1 MPGRLAATGCPPHRG
16 GNPNRAGKSAP
27 KGLKYMQFTRLKLLG
42 FKSFVE
48 PSEFVIENGLTGI
61 VGPNGCGKSNIVEA
75 LRWAMGESSTKA
87 MRAQDM
93 DQVIFAGSAHRP
105 PRNTAEVVIVVDNSE
120 RKAPAQFN
128 DSDILEVSRR
138 IEREA
143 GSAYRINGRD
153 VRARDVQLLF
163 ADASSGAR
171 SPALVRQGQIGEI
184 INAKPEARRRILEEA
199 AGISGLHARKHEAE
213 TRLRAAETNLQRLE
227 DVIGQIATQMDSLK
241 RQARQTVR
249 YKNISADIRRRQA
262 LLMALRW
269 REAEAQIA
277 EAERTRDLAVRAVA
291 DQTRLH
297 LEASRKQS
305 EAGEQLNPAREQ
317 AAITGAALHRLNLA
331 SAELDKEEARAK
343 QRAEELD
350 RRLAQLVADTERE
363 RALANDA
370 VEVLARLVREE
381 EALAAEENAVAGGEA
396 AARDRLLAAEQQ
408 LTATEKAFDEATAQL
423 ASLIAKRGSL
433 EGSLGGYRDRLTRI
447 AAEVLQIEQE
457 AGQGLAADGGEL
469 AKLRE
474 AATAA
479 QEHLAKT
486 DGETLRAEAARSAAV
501 QALDLARKPLQA
513 AEQNLHRLETEAR
526 TLAKMLGEQSKSL
539 FPPAVDQVQVASGYE
554 AALAAA
560 LGDELDAPFD
570 AASPMHWAGAD
581 AGASDPTLP
590 AGAEPLTQ
598 HVKAPEALTRALK
611 QIGVVSRAEGNELRK
626 ALQVGQ
632 RLVSK
637 EGDLWRWDGYTVTA
651 DAPTAAARRLA
662 ARNRL
667 AEIDQETAVARDA
680 VAKAKAENDNAAT
693 ELSNAEAAEMNAR
706 GLWRNAQST
715 YDNAL
720 QALADA
726 ERAAGEQQSR
736 LSALSEARARLL
748 ANQNEIEASSTD
760 ASNLLASLPAV
771 AVMEATLNAARTRL
785 TNDRAAYTGAKADID
800 GIERERAAR
809 AYRLSSIGAERASW
823 REREERAG
831 LQIASIELR
840 TSETKAER
848 ATLDEAPAK
857 FAEQRNALLTEINAA
872 EAKKREADD
881 KLVAAEQVLA
891 DADKAEREL
900 RDALSSAREV
910 SARDEA
916 RLEAARTRK
925 HDLVREVTEVL
936 GGEPT
941 EERIAEALDT
951 KGAEAEPAEVA
962 AKLESLER
970 ERERLGAV
978 NLRADEELTEV
989 EKQHVGLTTERDDL
1003 VEAIKR
1009 LRQGIQSLDKEA
1021 RERLTTSFQ
1030 TVNEHFKK
1038 LFTGLFSGGTAEL
1051 VLTGSEDP
1059 LEAGLDII
1067 AKPPG
1072 KKAQSLSLLSGG
1084 EQALTAMSL
1093 IFAVFLTNPSPIC
1106 VLDEVD
1112 APLDDS
1118 NVERFCNLLEEM
1130 TRQTDTRFITVTHN
1144 PITMARMDR
1153 LFGVTM
1159 AERGVSQL
1167 VSVDLQT
1174 AQSYREAG

>member
-1 MPGRLAATGCPPHRG
+1 
-16 GNPNRAGKSAP
+16 
-27 KGLKYMQFTRLKLLG
+27 MQFTRLKLLG

-48 PSEFVIENGLTGI
+48 PSEFVIQPGLTGI

-93 DQVIFAGSAHRP
+93 DQVIFAGSTHRP
-105 PRNTAEVVIVVDNSE
+105 ARNTAEVVIVVDNAE

-128 DSDILEVSRR
+128 DADILEVSRR

-143 GSAYRINGRD
+143 GSAYRINGRE

-184 INAKPEARRRILEEA
+184 INAKPENRRRILEEA

-213 TRLRAAETNLQRLE
+213 TRLKAAETNLQRLE

-249 YKNISADIRRRQA
+249 YKNISGEIRRRQA

-269 REAEAQIA
+269 REAEAAIA

-291 DQTRLH
+291 DQTKLH

-305 EAGEQLNPAREQ
+305 EIGEQLNPAREQ
-317 AAITGAALHRLNLA
+317 AAITGAALQRLNLA
-331 SAELDKEEARAK
+331 NAELDKEEARAK
-343 QRAEELD
+343 SRADELD
-350 RRLAQLVADTERE
+350 RRLQQLAADIDRE

-381 EALAAEENAVAGGEA
+381 EALAAEENSVSGGEA
-396 AARDRLLAAEQQ
+396 AARERMHAAEQQ
-408 LTATEKAFDEATAQL
+408 LAATEKAFDEATAQL
-423 ASLIAKRGSL
+423 ASLIAKRGTL
-433 EGSLGGYRDRLTRI
+433 EGSMNGYRERLAKI
-447 AAEVLQIEQE
+447 AAEITQIEQE
-457 AGQGLAADGGEL
+457 AGQGLSENGGEL

-479 QEHLAKT
+479 QESVGRT
-486 DGETLRAEAARSAAV
+486 DAAAIKAEAARSAAI
-501 QALDLARKPLQA
+501 QALDVARQPLQQ

-539 FPPAVDQVQVASGYE
+539 FPPAVDQVKVASGYE

-560 LGDELDAPFD
+560 LGDELDAPLD

-581 AGASDPTLP
+581 AGAADPALP
-590 AGAEPLTQ
+590 SGVESLTA
-598 HVKAPEALTRALK
+598 HVNAPEALARRLK
-611 QIGVVSRAEGNELRK
+611 QIGVVARGQGAVLRK
-626 ALQVGQ
+626 QLQVGQ

-667 AEIDQETAVARDA
+667 AEIDREIAAARDTA
-680 VAKAKAENDNAAT
+680 AKAKAANDNAQAELGKAET
-693 ELSNAEAAEMNAR
+693 EEQSAR
-706 GLWRNAQST
+706 GLWRNAQSA
-715 YDNAL
+715 YDTAL

-726 ERAAGEQQSR
+726 ERGAGEHQSR

-748 ANQNEIEASSTD
+748 ANKTELETAMAD
-760 ASNLLASLPAV
+760 AANIVASLPVLAES
-771 AVMEATLNAARTRL
+771 EAALNAVRTRV
-785 TNDRAAYTGAKADID
+785 TNDRAAYTNAKADID

-809 AYRLSSIGAERASW
+809 AQRLSTIGAERASW

-831 LQIASIELR
+831 LQISSIEQR
-840 TSETKAER
+840 VTETKAER
-848 ATLDEAPAK
+848 TSLDDAPAK
-857 FAEQRNALLTEINAA
+857 FAEQRNNLLTEINSA

-891 DADKAEREL
+891 EADKAEREL
-900 RDALSSAREV
+900 RDALSAAREV
-910 SARDEA
+910 LARDEA
-916 RLEAARTRK
+916 RLEGARQRK
-925 HDLVREVTEVL
+925 NDLVREVTEVL
-936 GGEPT
+936 GGDPT
-941 EERIAEALDT
+941 EERINEALDT
-951 KGAEAEPAEVA
+951 KGAESDPAEVA

-989 EKQHVGLTTERDDL
+989 EKQHLGLTSERDDL

-1021 RERLTTSFQ
+1021 RERLTASFQ

>member
-1 MPGRLAATGCPPHRG
+1 
-16 GNPNRAGKSAP
+16 
-27 KGLKYMQFTRLKLLG
+27 MQFTRLKLLG

-48 PSEFVIENGLTGI
+48 ASEFIIEPGMTGI

-93 DQVIFAGSAHRP
+93 DQVIFAGSTHRP
-105 PRNTAEVVIVVDNSE
+105 ARNTAEVVIVVDNAE

-128 DSDILEVSRR
+128 DADILEVSRR

-143 GSAYRINGRD
+143 GSAYRINGRE

-249 YKNISADIRRRQA
+249 YKNVSAEIRRRQA

-291 DQTRLH
+291 DQTKLH

-317 AAITGAALHRLNLA
+317 AAIAGAALQRLNLA
-331 SAELDKEEARAK
+331 SADLDKEEARAK
-343 QRAEELD
+343 SRAEELD
-350 RRLAQLVADTERE
+350 RRLAQLAADIERE
-363 RALANDA
+363 RALASDA
-370 VEVLARLVREE
+370 IEVLARLVREE
-381 EALAAEENAVAGGEA
+381 EALAAEEKSVSGGEA
-396 AARDRLLAAEQQ
+396 AARERMAAAEHQ
-408 LTATEKAFDEATAQL
+408 LAATEKEFDAATAKL
-423 ASLIAKRGSL
+423 ASLVAQRGSL
-433 EGSLGGYRDRLTRI
+433 EASRNSHRDRLAKI
-447 AAEVLQIEQE
+447 AAEIVQIEQE
-457 AGQGLAADGGEL
+457 AGQGLAENGGEL

-479 QEHLAKT
+479 QEHVGKT
-486 DGETLRAEAARSAAV
+486 DAAAIKAEAARSAAI
-501 QALDLARKPLQA
+501 QALDVARQPLAQ
-513 AEQNLHRLETEAR
+513 AEQHLHRLETEAR

-539 FPPAVDQVQVASGYE
+539 FPPAVDQVKVDSGYE

-560 LGDELDAPFD
+560 LGDELDAPLD

-581 AGASDPTLP
+581 AGSADPVLP
-590 AGAEPLTQ
+590 GGVEPLTA
-598 HVKAPEALTRALK
+598 HVKAPEALARRLK
-611 QIGVVSRAEGNELRK
+611 QIGVVARGQGAILRK
-626 ALQVGQ
+626 QLSVGQ
-632 RLVSK
+632 RLVSM

-667 AEIDQETAVARDA
+667 AEIDREVAAARDTA
-680 VAKAKAENDNAAT
+680 AKTKAENDKAQAGLVTAET
-693 ELSNAEAAEMNAR
+693 EELNAR
-706 GLWRNAQST
+706 GLWRNAQSA
-715 YDNAL
+715 YDAAL
-720 QALADA
+720 QALAEA
-726 ERAAGEQQSR
+726 ERGAGEQQSR

-748 ANQNEIEASSTD
+748 ANKTEIEGAS
-760 ASNLLASLPAV
+760 AEAANLLSSLPVIAST
-771 AVMEATLNAARTRL
+771 EAALNAVRIRI
-785 TNDRAAYTGAKADID
+785 TNDRAAYTNAKADID
-800 GIERERAAR
+800 GIERERTSR
-809 AYRLSSIGAERASW
+809 AHRLSTIGAERASW

-831 LQIASIELR
+831 VQIGAIEQR
-840 TSETKAER
+840 VTETKNER
-848 ATLDEAPAK
+848 SSLDDAPAK
-857 FAEQRNALLTEINAA
+857 FAEQRNKLLTEINSA
-872 EAKKREADD
+872 EARKREIDD
-881 KLVAAEQVLA
+881 KLVAAEQIVA
-891 DADKAEREL
+891 EADKAEREL
-900 RDALSSAREV
+900 RDALSAAREV

-916 RLEAARTRK
+916 RLEAARQRK
-925 HDLVREVTEVL
+925 NDLVREVTEVL

-941 EERIAEALDT
+941 DERIAEALDT
-951 KGAEAEPAEVA
+951 KGAESDPVAVAE
-962 AKLESLER
+962 KLESLER

-978 NLRADEELTEV
+978 NLRADEELTEI
-989 EKQHVGLTTERDDL
+989 EKQHLGLTSERDDL

-1021 RERLTTSFQ
+1021 RERLTASFQ

-1174 AQSYREAG
+1174 AQSFREAG

>member
-1 MPGRLAATGCPPHRG
+1 
-16 GNPNRAGKSAP
+16 
-27 KGLKYMQFTRLKLLG
+27 MQFTRLKLLG

-48 PSEFVIENGLTGI
+48 ASEFVIEPGLTGV

-105 PRNTAEVVIVVDNSE
+105 PRNTAEVVIVVDNAD
-120 RKAPAQFN
+120 RTAPAQFN
-128 DSDILEVSRR
+128 DNDILEVSRR

-143 GSAYRINGRD
+143 GSAYRINGRE

-163 ADASSGAR
+163 ADASSGSR

-184 INAKPEARRRILEEA
+184 INAKPESRRRILEEA

-213 TRLRAAETNLQRLE
+213 TRLKAAETNLQRLE

-249 YKNISADIRRRQA
+249 YKNISGEIRRRQA

-277 EAERTRDLAVRAVA
+277 EAEHTRDLAVRAVA
-291 DQTRLH
+291 DQTKLH
-297 LEASRKQS
+297 LEASRKQT

-317 AAITGAALHRLNLA
+317 AAIAGAGLQRLNLA

-343 QRAEELD
+343 HRAEELD
-350 RRLAQLVADTERE
+350 RRLTQLSADIERE

-381 EALAAEENAVAGGEA
+381 EALTAEENSVSGGEA
-396 AARDRLLAAEQQ
+396 AARERMTAAEQQ
-408 LTATEKAFDEATAQL
+408 LIATEKAFDEATAEL
-423 ASLIAKRGSL
+423 ASLVAKRGSL
-433 EGSLGGYRDRLTRI
+433 EASMENHRARLAKI
-447 AAEVLQIEQE
+447 SAEIEQIEQE
-457 AGQGLAADGGEL
+457 AGQGLAENGGEL
-469 AKLRE
+469 ARLRE
-474 AATAA
+474 AAAA
-479 QEHLAKT
+479 AHENVSRT
-486 DGETLRAEAARSAAV
+486 DAAVLKAEAARSAAA
-501 QALDLARKPLQA
+501 QALSVARAPWQT

-570 AASPMHWAGAD
+570 ASSPMHWAGAD
-581 AGASDPTLP
+581 ANASDPLLP
-590 AGAEPLTQ
+590 AGVEPLTAQ
-598 HVKAPEALTRALK
+598 VNAPEALVRSLR
-611 QIGVVSRAEGNELRK
+611 QIGVVDRAQGPELRK
-626 ALQVGQ
+626 QLSVGQ

-667 AEIDQETAVARDA
+667 AEIDQEVASAREAVAR
-680 VAKAKAENDNAAT
+680 AKAENDKAQA
-693 ELSNAEAAEMNAR
+693 ELTAAETEELNAR

-715 YDNAL
+715 SDAAL

-726 ERAAGEQQSR
+726 ERGAGEHQSR

-748 ANQNEIEASSTD
+748 ANKTETEGLSAEA
-760 ASNLLASLPAV
+760 ASLLASLPVV
-771 AVMEATLNAARTRL
+771 AAAEAALSALRIRV
-785 TNDRAAYTGAKADID
+785 TNDRAAYASAKADID

-809 AYRLSSIGAERASW
+809 AHRLSTIGAERASW

-831 LQIASIELR
+831 LQITSIEQR
-840 TSETKAER
+840 VAETKNER
-848 ATLDEAPAK
+848 SSLDDAPAK

-900 RDALSSAREV
+900 RDALSAAREV

-916 RLEAARTRK
+916 RLEAARQRK
-925 HDLVREVTEVL
+925 NDLAREVTEVL

-941 EERIAEALDT
+941 DERIAEALDT
-951 KGAEAEPAEVA
+951 KGAESDPAEVA

-989 EKQHVGLTTERDDL
+989 EKQHIGLTTERDDL

-1009 LRQGIQSLDKEA
+1009 LRTGIQSLDKEA
-1021 RERLTTSFQ
+1021 RERLTASFQ

-1051 VLTGSEDP
+1051 VLTGSDDP

-1118 NVERFCNLLEEM
+1118 NVERFCGLLERMRDE
-1130 TRQTDTRFITVTHN
+1130 TDTRFITVTHN

>member
-1 MPGRLAATGCPPHRG
+1 
-16 GNPNRAGKSAP
+16 
-27 KGLKYMQFTRLKLLG
+27 MQFTRLKLLG

-48 PSEFVIENGLTGI
+48 PSEFVIEPGLTGI

-93 DQVIFAGSAHRP
+93 DQVIFAGSTHRP
-105 PRNTAEVVIVVDNSE
+105 ARNTAEVVIVVDNSE

-143 GSAYRINGRD
+143 GSAYRINGRE

-171 SPALVRQGQIGEI
+171 SPALVKQGQIGEL
-184 INAKPEARRRILEEA
+184 INAKPESRRRILEEA

-213 TRLRAAETNLQRLE
+213 TRLKAAENNLQRLE

-249 YKNISADIRRRQA
+249 YKNVSAEIRRRQA
-262 LLMALRW
+262 MLMALRW
-269 REAEAQIA
+269 KEAEAQVL

-291 DQTRLH
+291 EQTRLH
-297 LEASRKQS
+297 SEASRKQA
-305 EAGEQLNPAREQ
+305 EANETLNPAREA
-317 AAITGAALHRLNLA
+317 AAIAGAALQRLNLA
-331 SAELDKEEARAK
+331 SGELDKEEARAK
-343 QRAEELD
+343 ARVEELD
-350 RRLAQLVADTERE
+350 RRLSQLEADIERE
-363 RALANDA
+363 RSLAKDA

-381 EALAAEENAVAGGEA
+381 EALAAEENSVSGGEA
-396 AARDRLLAAEQQ
+396 AARERMAAAEQQ
-408 LTATEKAFDEATAQL
+408 LATTEKAFDETTARL
-423 ASLIAKRGSL
+423 ASLVAKRGTL
-433 EGSLGGYRDRLTRI
+433 EGSINEHRER
-447 AAEVLQIEQE
+447 AARVGAEIEKIEHE
-457 AGQGLAADGGEL
+457 AGAALPENGGAL

-474 AATAA
+474 AASAA
-479 QEHLAKT
+479 QDKLAKADT
-486 DGETLRAEAARSAAV
+486 EALRAEAARSAAI
-501 QALDLARKPLQA
+501 QALDVARKPLAQ

-539 FPPAVDQVQVASGYE
+539 FPPAVDQVKVAQGYE

-560 LGDELDAPFD
+560 LGDELDAPLD
-570 AASPMHWAGAD
+570 SASPMHWAGANV
-581 AGASDPTLP
+581 GTGDPALP
-590 AGAEPLTQ
+590 AGAEPLTN
-598 HVKAPEALTRALK
+598 HVNAPEALSRRLR
-611 QIGVVSRAEGNELRK
+611 QIGVVSRSEGAKLRSS
-626 ALQVGQ
+626 LSVGQ

-651 DAPTAAARRLA
+651 DAPTPAARRLA

-667 AEIDQETAVARDA
+667 AEIDRETATARDA
-680 VAKAKAENDNAAT
+680 VAKAKSENDKAQYELQKSET
-693 ELSNAEAAEMNAR
+693 EEQNAR
-706 GLWRNAQST
+706 GLWRTAQSA
-715 YDNAL
+715 YDAAL

-726 ERAAGEQQSR
+726 ERGAGEHQSR

-748 ANQNEIEASSTD
+748 ASKSESETAMAEA
-760 ASNLLASLPAV
+760 ANVIAALPAI
-771 AVMEATLNAARTRL
+771 AAGEAELNAIRTRL
-785 TNDRAAYTGAKADID
+785 ANDRSAHASAKADVD

-809 AYRLSSIGAERASW
+809 AHRLSTIGAERASW

-831 LQIASIELR
+831 LQITAF
-840 TSETKAER
+840 ETRITETQNERKALE
-848 ATLDEAPAK
+848 TAPAQ
-857 FAEQRNALLTEINAA
+857 FAEQRQKLLTEIAAA
-872 EAKKREADD
+872 EEKQHAAND
-881 KLVAAEQVLA
+881 KLVAAEQVLG

-900 RDALSSAREV
+900 RDALSAAREV

-916 RLEAARTRK
+916 RLEGARTRK
-925 HDLVREVTEVL
+925 QDLVREVSEVL

-941 EERIAEALDT
+941 DERIAAALDT
-951 KGAEAEPAEVA
+951 KGEESDPAVVAEQIE
-962 AKLESLER
+962 KLER

-989 EKQHVGLTTERDDL
+989 EKQHQGLTSERDDL
-1003 VEAIKR
+1003 IEAIKR

-1021 RERLTTSFQ
+1021 RERLVASFS
-1030 TVNEHFKK
+1030 TVNEHFKR
-1038 LFTGLFSGGTAEL
+1038 LFTTLFSGGTAEL
-1051 VLTGSEDP
+1051 VMTGSDDP

-1093 IFAVFLTNPSPIC
+1093 IFAVFLTNPAPIC

-1118 NVERFCNLLEEM
+1118 NVERFCNLLDEM
-1130 TRQTDTRFITVTHN
+1130 IRQTETRFVTVTHN
-1144 PITMARMDR
+1144 PITMSRMNR

-1174 AQSYREAG
+1174 AQSFREAG

>member
-1 MPGRLAATGCPPHRG
+1 
-16 GNPNRAGKSAP
+16 
-27 KGLKYMQFTRLKLLG
+27 MQFTRIKLLG

-48 PSEFVIENGLTGI
+48 PSEFVIEPGLTGV

-105 PRNTAEVVIVVDNSE
+105 ARNTAEVTIVVDNSE
-120 RKAPAQFN
+120 HKAPAQFN
-128 DSDILEVSRR
+128 EHDVIEVSRR

-143 GSAYRINGRD
+143 GSAYRINGRE

-163 ADASSGAR
+163 ADASTGAR
-171 SPALVRQGQIGEI
+171 SPALVKQGQIGEI
-184 INAKPEARRRILEEA
+184 INAKPESRRRILEEA

-213 TRLRAAETNLQRLE
+213 TRLKAAETNLQRLE

-249 YKNISADIRRRQA
+249 YKNVSAEIRRRQA

-277 EAERTRDLAVRAVA
+277 EAERTRDLAVRDVA
-291 DQTRLH
+291 DKTQAH
-297 LEASRKQS
+297 AEASRKQA
-305 EAGEQLNPAREQ
+305 EAAETLNPAREQ
-317 AAITGAALHRLNLA
+317 AAITGAALHRLQLA
-331 SAELDKEEARAK
+331 SADLDKEEARAK
-343 QRAEELD
+343 SRAEELD
-350 RRLAQLVADTERE
+350 RRLAQLAADIERE

-370 VEVLARLVREE
+370 AEVLARLAREE
-381 EALAAEENAVAGGEA
+381 EALAAEENSVAGGEA
-396 AARDRLLAAEQQ
+396 AARERLVTAEALVAQ
-408 LTATEKAFDEATAQL
+408 TERAFDESTATL
-423 ASLIAKRGSL
+423 AALVAKRGAL
-433 EGSLGGYRDRLTRI
+433 ESAASTHRDRLARLD
-447 AAEVLQIEQE
+447 AEITKIETE
-457 AGQGLAADGGEL
+457 AGAVLPENGGEL
-469 AKLRE
+469 AKLRD
-474 AATAA
+474 ASTAA

-486 DGETLRAEAARSAAV
+486 DADALRAEAARSAAL
-501 QALDLARKPLQA
+501 QALDVARKPLA
-513 AEQNLHRLETEAR
+513 LAEQNLHRLETEAR

-539 FPPAVDQVQVASGYE
+539 FPPAVDQVTVAAGYE

-560 LGDELDAPFD
+560 LGDELDAPLD

-581 AGASDPTLP
+581 ASESDPALP
-590 AGAEPLTQ
+590 EGAEPLTV
-598 HVKAPEALTRALK
+598 HVNAPEALARRLK
-611 QIGVVSRAEGNELRK
+611 QIGVVARGQGAVLRK
-626 ALQVGQ
+626 QLSVGQ
-632 RLVSK
+632 RLVSQ

-667 AEIDQETAVARDA
+667 SEIDQETASAREA
-680 VAKAKAENDNAAT
+680 LAKAKAENDRALAEQQAAESA
-693 ELSNAEAAEMNAR
+693 ELSAR
-706 GLWRNAQST
+706 GLWRNAQSA
-715 YDNAL
+715 YDAAL

-726 ERAAGEQQSR
+726 ERGAGEQQSR

-748 ANQNEIEASSTD
+748 ASKEETATAVTDTANALAALGDMAAAEA
-760 ASNLLASLPAV
+760 ALAAI
-771 AVMEATLNAARTRL
+771 RTRL
-785 TNDRAAYTGAKADID
+785 SGERHTLASARADVD

-809 AYRLSSIGAERASW
+809 AQRLSTIGAERASW
-823 REREERAG
+823 REREERAVT
-831 LQIASIELR
+831 QVAAIETRVTETREER
-840 TSETKAER
+840 TS
-848 ATLDEAPAK
+848 LDSAPAQ
-857 FAEQRNALLTEINAA
+857 FAETRSKLLTEINAA

-881 KLVAAEQVLA
+881 KLVAAEQVVTEIG
-891 DADKAEREL
+891 KQEREA
-900 RDALSSAREV
+900 REALSAAREV

-916 RLEAARTRK
+916 RLDAARTRK
-925 HDLVREVTEVL
+925 EDLTREVSEVL

-951 KGAEAEPAEVA
+951 KGEESDPALVAERIE
-962 AKLESLER
+962 KLER

-989 EKQHVGLTTERDDL
+989 EKQHFGLTSERDDL

-1009 LRQGIQSLDKEA
+1009 LRQASQSLDKEA
-1021 RERLTTSFQ
+1021 RGRLRASFA
-1030 TVNEHFKK
+1030 TVNEHFQK

-1051 VLTGSEDP
+1051 VLTGSDDP

-1072 KKAQSLSLLSGG
+1072 KKAQSRSLLSGG
-1084 EQALTAMSL
+1084 DQALTAMSL
-1093 IFAVFLTNPSPIC
+1093 IFAVFLTNPAPIC

-1118 NVERFCNLLEEM
+1118 NVERFCGLLERMSQE
-1130 TRQTDTRFITVTHN
+1130 TDTRFIVVTHN
-1144 PITMARMDR
+1144 PITMARMNR

>member
-1 MPGRLAATGCPPHRG
+1 
-16 GNPNRAGKSAP
+16 
-27 KGLKYMQFTRLKLLG
+27 MQFTRLKLLG

-48 PSEFVIENGLTGI
+48 SSEFVIEPGLTGV

-105 PRNTAEVVIVVDNSE
+105 ARNTAEVVIVVDNTD
-120 RKAPAQFN
+120 RTAPAQFN
-128 DSDILEVSRR
+128 DNDILEVSRR

-143 GSAYRINGRD
+143 GSAYRINGRE

-163 ADASSGAR
+163 ADASSGSR
-171 SPALVRQGQIGEI
+171 SPALVKQGQIGEI
-184 INAKPEARRRILEEA
+184 INAKPESRRRILEEA

-213 TRLRAAETNLQRLE
+213 TRLKAAETNLQRLE

-249 YKNISADIRRRQA
+249 YKNISGEIRRRQA

-277 EAERTRDLAVRAVA
+277 EAERTRDLAIRAVA
-291 DQTRLH
+291 DQTKLH

-305 EAGEQLNPAREQ
+305 EAGEQLNPMREQ
-317 AAITGAALHRLNLA
+317 AAIAGAGLQRLNLA
-331 SAELDKEEARAK
+331 SAELDREEARAK
-343 QRAEELD
+343 SRAEELD
-350 RRLAQLVADTERE
+350 RRLTQLSADIERE

-381 EALAAEENAVAGGEA
+381 EALTAEENSVSGGEA
-396 AARDRLLAAEQQ
+396 AARERMTAAERQ
-408 LTATEKAFDEATAQL
+408 LIATEKSFDEATAEL
-423 ASLIAKRGSL
+423 AALVAKRGSL
-433 EGSLGGYRDRLTRI
+433 EASMENHRARLSKI
-447 AAEVLQIEQE
+447 AAEIVQIEQE
-457 AGQGLAADGGEL
+457 AGQGLAENGGEL
-469 AKLRE
+469 ARLRE

-479 QEHLAKT
+479 QEDVSRT
-486 DGETLRAEAARSAAV
+486 DAAALKAEAARSAAA
-501 QALDLARKPLQA
+501 QALVVTRAPLHT

-539 FPPAVDQVQVASGYE
+539 FPPAVDQVRVASGYE

-560 LGDELDAPFD
+560 LGDELDAPLD
-570 AASPMHWAGAD
+570 ASSPMHWAGAN
-581 AGASDPTLP
+581 ANASDPALP
-590 AGAEPLTQ
+590 AGVEPLTAQ
-598 HVKAPEALTRALK
+598 VNAPEALIRSLK
-611 QIGVVSRAEGNELRK
+611 QIGVVDRAQGAVLRK
-626 ALQVGQ
+626 QLAVGQ

-667 AEIDQETAVARDA
+667 AEIDQEVANAREA
-680 VAKAKAENDNAAT
+680 VAKAKAENDKAQA
-693 ELSNAEAAEMNAR
+693 ELTAAETEELNAR
-706 GLWRNAQST
+706 GLWRNAQAT
-715 YDNAL
+715 YDTAL

-726 ERAAGEQQSR
+726 ERGAGEHQSR

-748 ANQNEIEASSTD
+748 ANKTETESLVAEA
-760 ASNLLASLPAV
+760 ANLLASLPVIA
-771 AVMEATLNAARTRL
+771 AAEAALGALRTRV
-785 TNDRAAYTGAKADID
+785 TNDRAAYASAKADID
-800 GIERERAAR
+800 GIERERTAR
-809 AYRLSSIGAERASW
+809 AHRLSTIGAERASW

-831 LQIASIELR
+831 LQIAAIEQR
-840 TSETKAER
+840 IAETKNER
-848 ATLDEAPAK
+848 AALDDAPAK

-872 EAKKREADD
+872 ETKKREADD

-891 DADKAEREL
+891 EADKAEREL
-900 RDALSSAREV
+900 RDALSAAREV

-916 RLEAARTRK
+916 RLEAARQRK
-925 HDLVREVTEVL
+925 NDLAREVTEVL

-941 EERIAEALDT
+941 DERIAEALDT
-951 KGAEAEPAEVA
+951 KGAESEPAEVA

-989 EKQHVGLTTERDDL
+989 EKQHLGLTSERDDL

-1009 LRQGIQSLDKEA
+1009 LRTGIQSLDREA
-1021 RERLTTSFQ
+1021 RERLTASFQ

-1051 VLTGSEDP
+1051 VLTGSDDP

-1118 NVERFCNLLEEM
+1118 NVERFCGLLERMRDE
-1130 TRQTDTRFITVTHN
+1130 TDTRFITVTHN

>member
-1 MPGRLAATGCPPHRG
+1 
-16 GNPNRAGKSAP
+16 
-27 KGLKYMQFTRLKLLG
+27 MQFTRLKLLG

-48 PSEFVIENGLTGI
+48 PSEFVIEPGLTGV
-61 VGPNGCGKSNIVEA
+61 VGPNGCGKSNVVEA

-105 PRNTAEVVIVVDNSE
+105 ARNTAEVVIVVDNSE

-128 DSDILEVSRR
+128 DMDILEVSRR

-143 GSAYRINGRD
+143 GSAYRINGRE

-171 SPALVRQGQIGEI
+171 SPALVKQGQIGEI

-213 TRLRAAETNLQRLE
+213 TRLKAAENNLQRLE

-249 YKNISADIRRRQA
+249 YKNIAAEIRRRQA

-269 REAEAQIA
+269 RDAEAQIA
-277 EAERTRDLAVRAVA
+277 DAERTRDLAIRAVA
-291 DQTRLH
+291 DQTKLH

-305 EAGEQLNPAREQ
+305 EVSEQLNPAREQ
-317 AAITGAALHRLNLA
+317 SAIAGAALQRLNLA
-331 SAELDKEEARAK
+331 SADLDKEEARAK
-343 QRAEELD
+343 SRAEELD
-350 RRLAQLVADTERE
+350 RRLAQLAADIERE
-363 RALANDA
+363 RALASDA
-370 VEVLARLVREE
+370 IEVLARLEREE
-381 EALAAEENAVAGGEA
+381 KALAAEESSVSGGEA
-396 AARDRLLAAEQQ
+396 AARERIASAERQLA
-408 LTATEKAFDEATAQL
+408 ATEKAFDEATAQL
-423 ASLIAKRGSL
+423 ASLVAKRGSL
-433 EGSLGGYRDRLTRI
+433 EASISGHRDRLEKI
-447 AAEVLQIEQE
+447 SAEIRQIEQE
-457 AGQGLAADGGEL
+457 AGQGLAENGGEL

-474 AATAA
+474 AAAAA
-479 QEHLAKT
+479 QEQLGKT
-486 DGETLRAEAARSAAV
+486 DAAALKAEAARSAAA
-501 QALDLARKPLQA
+501 QALDIARKPLQT

-539 FPPAVDQVQVASGYE
+539 FPPAVDQVKVASGYE

-560 LGDELDAPFD
+560 LGDELDAPLD
-570 AASPMHWAGAD
+570 AASPMHWAGA
-581 AGASDPTLP
+581 ASGASDPALP
-590 AGAEPLTQ
+590 AGSEPLTT
-598 HVKAPEALTRALK
+598 HVKAPEALARRLK
-611 QIGVVSRAEGNELRK
+611 QIGVVARGQGAILRK
-626 ALQVGQ
+626 QLSVGQ
-632 RLVSK
+632 RLVSMA
-637 EGDLWRWDGYTVTA
+637 GDLWRWDGYTVTA

-667 AEIDQETAVARDA
+667 AEIDREVAAARDA
-680 VAKAKAENDNAAT
+680 AAKAKAENDRAQAELAKT
-693 ELSNAEAAEMNAR
+693 ETEELNAR
-706 GLWRNAQST
+706 GLWRNAQSS
-715 YDNAL
+715 YDAAL

-726 ERAAGEQQSR
+726 ERGAGEQQSR
-736 LSALSEARARLL
+736 ISALSEARARLL
-748 ANQNEIEASSTD
+748 AGKSETETAVAD
-760 ASNLLASLPAV
+760 AAKILASLPVVTATEAALAAV
-771 AVMEATLNAARTRL
+771 RTRL
-785 TNDRAAYTGAKADID
+785 TNDRAAYASAKADID

-809 AYRLSSIGAERASW
+809 AQRLSTIGAERASW

-831 LQIASIELR
+831 LQIAAVEQRI
-840 TSETKAER
+840 SETRGER
-848 ATLDEAPAK
+848 ASLDDAPAK
-857 FAEQRNALLTEINAA
+857 FSEQRNRLLTEINAA
-872 EAKKREADD
+872 EAKKRDADD

-891 DADKAEREL
+891 AADKTEREA
-900 RDALSSAREV
+900 RDALSAAREV

-916 RLEAARTRK
+916 RLEGARTRK
-925 HDLVREVTEVL
+925 NDLVREVTEVL

-941 EERIAEALDT
+941 AERIAEALDT
-951 KGAEAEPAEVA
+951 KGAESDPAEVA

-989 EKQHVGLTTERDDL
+989 EKQHLGLTSERDDL

-1009 LRQGIQSLDKEA
+1009 LRTGIQSLDKEA
-1021 RERLTTSFQ
+1021 RERLTASFQ

-1038 LFTGLFSGGTAEL
+1038 LFTGLFSGGAAEL

-1118 NVERFCNLLEEM
+1118 NVERFCGLLEEM
-1130 TRQTDTRFITVTHN
+1130 TRQTDTRFIVVTHN

-1174 AQSYREAG
+1174 AQSFREAG

>member
-1 MPGRLAATGCPPHRG
+1 
-16 GNPNRAGKSAP
+16 
-27 KGLKYMQFTRLKLLG
+27 MQFTRLKLLG

-48 PSEFVIENGLTGI
+48 PSEFVIEQGLTGI

-93 DQVIFAGSAHRP
+93 DQVIFAGSTHRP
-105 PRNTAEVVIVVDNSE
+105 ARNTAEVVIVVDNAE

-128 DSDILEVSRR
+128 DADILEVSRR

-143 GSAYRINGRD
+143 GSAYRINGRE

-184 INAKPEARRRILEEA
+184 INAKPESRRRILEEA

-213 TRLRAAETNLQRLE
+213 TRLRAAENNLQRLE

-249 YKNISADIRRRQA
+249 YKNVSAEIRRRQA

-269 REAEAQIA
+269 REAEGQIA

-291 DQTRLH
+291 DQTKLH

-305 EAGEQLNPAREQ
+305 EVSEQLNPAREQ
-317 AAITGAALHRLNLA
+317 AAIAGAVLQRLTLA
-331 SAELDKEEARAK
+331 SADLDKEEARAK
-343 QRAEELD
+343 SRAEELD
-350 RRLAQLVADTERE
+350 RRLAQLAADIERE

-381 EALAAEENAVAGGEA
+381 EALAAEENAVSGGEA
-396 AARDRLLAAEQQ
+396 AARERMAAAERQ
-408 LTATEKAFDEATAQL
+408 LAATEKAFDEATAQL
-423 ASLIAKRGSL
+423 ASLVAKRGTL
-433 EGSLGGYRDRLTRI
+433 EGSMGSYRERLTKI
-447 AAEVLQIEQE
+447 AAEIAQIEQE
-457 AGQGLAADGGEL
+457 AGQGLAENGGEL

-474 AATAA
+474 AATTA
-479 QEHLAKT
+479 QESVAKSDVT
-486 DGETLRAEAARSAAV
+486 AIKAEAARSAAI
-501 QALDLARKPLQA
+501 QALDVARQPLQH

-539 FPPAVDQVQVASGYE
+539 FPPAVDRVKVDSGFE

-560 LGDELDAPFD
+560 LGDELDAPLD

-581 AGASDPTLP
+581 AASADPVLP
-590 AGAEPLTQ
+590 AGVEPLTA
-598 HVKAPEALTRALK
+598 HVKAPEALARRLK
-611 QIGVVSRAEGNELRK
+611 QIGIVSRGQGAVLRK
-626 ALQVGQ
+626 QLSAGQ
-632 RLVSK
+632 RLVSR

-667 AEIDQETAVARDA
+667 AEIDREIGAARDA
-680 VAKAKAENDNAAT
+680 VTKAKANNDKAQTDLTKAET
-693 ELSNAEAAEMNAR
+693 EELNAR
-706 GLWRNAQST
+706 GLWRNAQSA
-715 YDNAL
+715 YDAAL

-726 ERAAGEQQSR
+726 ERGAGEHQSR

-748 ANQNEIEASSTD
+748 ADKSETEGSLAEA
-760 ASNLLASLPAV
+760 ANVIASLPVLAASEAALAAV
-771 AVMEATLNAARTRL
+771 RTRL
-785 TNDRAAYTGAKADID
+785 TNDRAAYTNAKADID

-809 AYRLSSIGAERASW
+809 AQRLSTIGAERASW

-831 LQIASIELR
+831 LQIASIEQR
-840 TSETKAER
+840 VTETKNER
-848 ATLDEAPAK
+848 ASLDEAPAK
-857 FAEQRNALLTEINAA
+857 FAEQRNKLLTEINSA
-872 EAKKREADD
+872 EAKKRETDD
-881 KLVAAEQVLA
+881 KLVGAEQILA
-891 DADKAEREL
+891 EADKAEREL
-900 RDALSSAREV
+900 RDALSAAREV

-916 RLEAARTRK
+916 RLEAARQRK
-925 HDLVREVTEVL
+925 NDLVREVTEVL

-941 EERIAEALDT
+941 DQRIAEALDT
-951 KGAEAEPAEVA
+951 KGAESDPAEVA

-989 EKQHVGLTTERDDL
+989 EKQHLGLTSERDDL

-1021 RERLTTSFQ
+1021 RERLTASFQ

-1118 NVERFCNLLEEM
+1118 NVERFCNLLDEM
-1130 TRQTDTRFITVTHN
+1130 TRQTETRFITVTHN

-1174 AQSYREAG
+1174 AQSFREAG

>member
-1 MPGRLAATGCPPHRG
+1 
-16 GNPNRAGKSAP
+16 
-27 KGLKYMQFTRLKLLG
+27 MQFTRLKLLG

-48 PSEFVIENGLTGI
+48 PSEFVIETGLTGI

-93 DQVIFAGSAHRP
+93 DQVIFAGSTHRP
-105 PRNTAEVVIVVDNSE
+105 ARNTAEVVIVVDNAE

-143 GSAYRINGRD
+143 GSAYRINGRE

-184 INAKPEARRRILEEA
+184 INAKPESRRRILEEA

-213 TRLRAAETNLQRLE
+213 TRLRAADNNLQRLE

-249 YKNISADIRRRQA
+249 YKNISGEIRRRQA

-269 REAEAQIA
+269 REAEAAIA

-291 DQTRLH
+291 DQTKLH

-305 EAGEQLNPAREQ
+305 EIGEQLNPAREQ
-317 AAITGAALHRLNLA
+317 AAIAGAGLQRLNLA
-331 SAELDKEEARAK
+331 NAELDKEEARAK
-343 QRAEELD
+343 SRADELD
-350 RRLAQLVADTERE
+350 QRLAQLAADIERE

-381 EALAAEENAVAGGEA
+381 EALGAEESSVSGGEA
-396 AARDRLLAAEQQ
+396 AARERMSAAEQQ
-408 LTATEKAFDEATAQL
+408 LAATEKAFDEATAQL
-423 ASLIAKRGSL
+423 ASLIAKRGTL
-433 EGSLGGYRDRLTRI
+433 EGSMGGYRDRLAKI
-447 AAEVLQIEQE
+447 AAEIAQIEQE
-457 AGQGLAADGGEL
+457 AGQGLAENGGEL

-479 QEHLAKT
+479 QEHVGKT
-486 DGETLRAEAARSAAV
+486 DASAIKAEAARSAAI
-501 QALDLARKPLQA
+501 QALDVARQPLQQ

-539 FPPAVDQVQVASGYE
+539 FPPAVDQVKVASGYE

-560 LGDELDAPFD
+560 LGDELDAPLD

-581 AGASDPTLP
+581 AGSADPALP
-590 AGAEPLTQ
+590 AGVEPLTA
-598 HVKAPEALTRALK
+598 HVNAPEALARRLK
-611 QIGVVSRAEGNELRK
+611 QIGVVARGQGAVLRK
-626 ALQVGQ
+626 QLSVGQ

-667 AEIDQETAVARDA
+667 SEIDREIAAARDA
-680 VAKAKAENDNAAT
+680 AAKAKAENDKAQT
-693 ELSNAEAAEMNAR
+693 ELTAAETEELNAR
-706 GLWRNAQST
+706 GLWRNAQSA
-715 YDNAL
+715 YDAAL

-726 ERAAGEQQSR
+726 ERGAGEHQSR
-736 LSALSEARARLL
+736 MSALAEARARLL
-748 ANQNEIEASSTD
+748 ANKTELEGSIAEA
-760 ASNLLASLPAV
+760 ASIIASLPVLAQS
-771 AVMEATLNAARTRL
+771 EATLNAVRTRL
-785 TNDRAAYTGAKADID
+785 TNDRAAYSGAKADID

-809 AYRLSSIGAERASW
+809 AQRLSTIGAERASW

-831 LQIASIELR
+831 LQIGAVEQRI
-840 TSETKAER
+840 SETKNER
-848 ATLDEAPAK
+848 SSLDDAPAK
-857 FAEQRNALLTEINAA
+857 FTEQRNKLLTEINSA
-872 EAKKREADD
+872 EAKKRAADD
-881 KLVAAEQVLA
+881 KLVAAEQILSE
-891 DADKAEREL
+891 ADKAEREL
-900 RDALSSAREV
+900 RDALSAAREV

-925 HDLVREVTEVL
+925 NDLVREVTDVL

-941 EERIAEALDT
+941 EARIAEALDT

-989 EKQHVGLTTERDDL
+989 EKQHLGLTSERDDL

-1021 RERLTTSFQ
+1021 RERLTASFT

-1174 AQSYREAG
+1174 AQSFREAG

>member
-1 MPGRLAATGCPPHRG
+1 
-16 GNPNRAGKSAP
+16 
-27 KGLKYMQFTRLKLLG
+27 MQFTRLKLIG

-48 PSEFVIENGLTGI
+48 PSEFVIEPGLTGI

-93 DQVIFAGSAHRP
+93 DQVIFAGSTHRP

-128 DSDILEVSRR
+128 DADVLEVSRR

-143 GSAYRINGRD
+143 GSAYRINGRE

-184 INAKPEARRRILEEA
+184 INAKPENRRRILEEA

-213 TRLRAAETNLQRLE
+213 TRLKAAETNLQRLE

-249 YKNISADIRRRQA
+249 YKNISAEIRRRQA

-269 REAEAQIA
+269 REAEAQIT
-277 EAERTRDLAVRAVA
+277 EAEQTRDLAVRAVA
-291 DQTRLH
+291 EHTQLH
-297 LEASRKQS
+297 LEASRKQTEVS
-305 EAGEQLNPAREQ
+305 EHINPSRE
-317 AAITGAALHRLNLA
+317 AAVIAGAALQRLNAA

-343 QRAEELD
+343 HRAEELD
-350 RRLAQLVADTERE
+350 RRLAQLSADIERE

-381 EALAAEENAVAGGEA
+381 EALTAEENAVAGGEA
-396 AARDRLLAAEQQ
+396 AARERLVAAEQQ
-408 LTATEKAFDEATAQL
+408 LASTEKAFDQATAEL
-423 ASLIAKRGSL
+423 ASLVAKRGSL
-433 EGSLGGYRDRLTRI
+433 EGSVNSYRGRLEKI
-447 AAEVLQIEQE
+447 AAEIAQIEQE
-457 AGQGLAADGGEL
+457 TSQGIAANGGEL
-469 AKLRE
+469 ARLRE
-474 AATAA
+474 ATTAA
-479 QEHLAKT
+479 QEHLSKT
-486 DGETLRAEAARSAAV
+486 DADALRAEAARSAAV

-513 AEQNLHRLETEAR
+513 AEQNLHRLETESR
-526 TLAKMLGEQSKSL
+526 TLAKMLGEQSKTL

-581 AGASDPTLP
+581 AGEGDPSLP
-590 AGAEPLTQ
+590 TGVEPLTL
-598 HVKAPEALTRALK
+598 HVSAPDALIRSLK
-611 QIGVVSRAEGNELRK
+611 QIGVVSRTDGAELRK
-626 ALQVGQ
+626 QLQVGQ

-667 AEIDQETAVARDA
+667 AELDLEVNAAREA
-680 VAKAKAENDNAAT
+680 VAKAKADNDTAAA
-693 ELSNAEAAEMNAR
+693 ELAAAEHAEMNAR
-706 GLWRNAQST
+706 GLWRNAQSANDT
-715 YDNAL
+715 AL
-720 QALADA
+720 HALADA
-726 ERAAGEQQSR
+726 ERAAVEHQSR
-736 LSALSEARARLL
+736 LSALSEARTRLL
-748 ANQNEIEASSTD
+748 ANQSEIEAAT
-760 ASNLLASLPAV
+760 AETATLLATLPTITET
-771 AVMEATLNAARTRL
+771 EAALNAVRTRL

-809 AYRLSSIGAERASW
+809 AHRMSSIGTERASW

-831 LQIASIELR
+831 LQISSIEQR
-840 TSETKAER
+840 IGETKEER
-848 ATLDEAPAK
+848 AALDEAPAK
-857 FAEQRNALLTEINAA
+857 FAEQRNALLTEISAA
-872 EAKKREADD
+872 EATKREADD
-881 KLVAAEQVLA
+881 KLIAAEQILA
-891 DADKAEREL
+891 EADKVEREI
-900 RDALSSAREV
+900 RNALSAAREV

-916 RLEAARTRK
+916 RLEAARARRN
-925 HDLVREVTEVL
+925 DLIREVSEVL

-978 NLRADEELTEV
+978 NLRADEELVEV

-1021 RERLTTSFQ
+1021 RERLTASFQ

-1130 TRQTDTRFITVTHN
+1130 TRQTDTRFVTVTHN
-1144 PITMARMDR
+1144 PITMAKMDR

-1174 AQSYREAG
+1174 AQNFREAG

>member
-1 MPGRLAATGCPPHRG
+1 
-16 GNPNRAGKSAP
+16 
-27 KGLKYMQFTRLKLLG
+27 MQFTRLKLIG

-48 PSEFVIENGLTGI
+48 PSEFVIEPGLTGI

-93 DQVIFAGSAHRP
+93 DQVIFAGSTHRP
-105 PRNTAEVVIVVDNSE
+105 PRNTAEVVIVVDNAD

-128 DSDILEVSRR
+128 DTDVLEVSRR

-143 GSAYRINGRD
+143 GSAYRINGRE

-184 INAKPEARRRILEEA
+184 INAKPENRRRILEEA

-213 TRLRAAETNLQRLE
+213 TRLKAAETNLQRLE

-249 YKNISADIRRRQA
+249 YKNVSAEIRRRQA

-269 REAEAQIA
+269 REAESQIA
-277 EAERTRDLAVRAVA
+277 EAEQTRDLAVRAVA
-291 DQTRLH
+291 EHTQLH
-297 LEASRKQS
+297 LEASRKQAEVS
-305 EAGEQLNPAREQ
+305 EHINPSRE
-317 AAITGAALHRLNLA
+317 AAVIAGAALQRLNAA

-343 QRAEELD
+343 HRAEELD
-350 RRLAQLVADTERE
+350 RRLAQLSADIERE

-381 EALAAEENAVAGGEA
+381 EALTAEENAVAGGET
-396 AARDRLLAAEQQ
+396 AARERLLAAEQQ
-408 LTATEKAFDEATAQL
+408 LASTEKAFDQATAEL
-423 ASLIAKRGSL
+423 ASLVAKRGSL
-433 EGSLGGYRDRLTRI
+433 EGSVNSYRGRLEKI
-447 AAEVLQIEQE
+447 AAEIAQIEQE
-457 AGQGLAADGGEL
+457 TSQGIAANGGEL
-469 AKLRE
+469 GRLRE
-474 AATAA
+474 ATTAA
-479 QEHLAKT
+479 QEHLART
-486 DGETLRAEAARSAAV
+486 DADALRAEAARSAAV

-513 AEQNLHRLETEAR
+513 AEQNLHRMETEAR
-526 TLAKMLGEQSKSL
+526 TLAKMLGEQSKTL

-570 AASPMHWAGAD
+570 AASPMHWAGAVS
-581 AGASDPTLP
+581 GEGDPSLP
-590 AGAEPLTQ
+590 AGVEPLTL
-598 HVKAPEALTRALK
+598 HVSAPDALVRSLK
-611 QIGVVSRAEGNELRK
+611 QIGVVSRADGAELRK
-626 ALQVGQ
+626 QLQVGQ

-667 AEIDQETAVARDA
+667 AELEAEVNAGREAVT
-680 VAKAKAENDNAAT
+680 KAKADNDTAAA
-693 ELSNAEAAEMNAR
+693 ELAAAETAEMNAR
-706 GLWRNAQST
+706 GLWRNAQSAN
-715 YDNAL
+715 DAAL
-720 QALADA
+720 HALADA
-726 ERAAGEQQSR
+726 ERAAVEHQSR
-736 LSALSEARARLL
+736 LSALSEARTRLL
-748 ANQNEIEASSTD
+748 ANQGEIEAAT
-760 ASNLLASLPAV
+760 AETTTLLATLPTITETEGA
-771 AVMEATLNAARTRL
+771 LNAVRTRL

-809 AYRLSSIGAERASW
+809 AQRMSAIGSERASW

-831 LQIASIELR
+831 LQISAIEQR
-840 TSETKAER
+840 TGETKEER

-857 FAEQRNALLTEINAA
+857 FAEQRNALLTEISSA
-872 EAKKREADD
+872 EETKRQADD
-881 KLVAAEQVLA
+881 KLVAAEQILA
-891 DADKAEREL
+891 EADKVEREI
-900 RDALSSAREV
+900 RNALSAAREV

-916 RLEAARTRK
+916 RLEAARTRRN
-925 HDLVREVTEVL
+925 DLVREVSEVL

-941 EERIAEALDT
+941 DERIAEALDT

-978 NLRADEELTEV
+978 NLRADEELIEV

-1021 RERLTTSFQ
+1021 RERLTASFQ

-1130 TRQTDTRFITVTHN
+1130 TRQTDTRFVTVTHN
-1144 PITMARMDR
+1144 PITMAKMDR

-1174 AQSYREAG
+1174 AQNFREAS

>member
-1 MPGRLAATGCPPHRG
+1 
-16 GNPNRAGKSAP
+16 
-27 KGLKYMQFTRLKLLG
+27 MQFTRIKLLG

-48 PSEFVIENGLTGI
+48 PSEFVIEPGLTGI

-105 PRNTAEVVIVVDNSE
+105 ARNTAEVVIVVDNSD
-120 RKAPAQFN
+120 RTAPAQFN
-128 DSDILEVSRR
+128 DNDILEVSRR

-143 GSAYRINGRD
+143 GSAYRINGRE

-171 SPALVRQGQIGEI
+171 SPALVKQGMIGEL

-213 TRLRAAETNLQRLE
+213 TRLKAAENNLQRLE

-249 YKNISADIRRRQA
+249 YKNVSAEIRRRQA
-262 LLMALRW
+262 MLMALRW

-277 EAERTRDLAVRAVA
+277 DAERTRDLAVRAVA
-291 DQTRLH
+291 EQTRLH
-297 LEASRKQS
+297 S
-305 EAGEQLNPAREQ
+305 EAGRKQADANEMLNPNREA
-317 AAITGAALHRLNLA
+317 AAIAGAGLQRLNLA

-343 QRAEELD
+343 SRADELD
-350 RRLAQLVADTERE
+350 RRLSQLEADIERE
-363 RALANDA
+363 RALAKDA
-370 VEVLARLVREE
+370 IEVLARLVREE
-381 EALAAEENAVAGGEA
+381 EALAAEENSVSAGEA
-396 AARDRLLAAEQQ
+396 AARERMTAAEQQ
-408 LTATEKAFDEATAQL
+408 LAATEHAFDGATAQL

-433 EGSLGGYRDRLTRI
+433 DGAMNDHRDRLTRLS
-447 AAEVLQIEQE
+447 AEIQKIEGE
-457 AGQGLAADGGEL
+457 AGAALPENGGEL

-479 QEHLAKT
+479 QEQLAKT
-486 DGETLRAEAARSAAV
+486 DAAALRAEAARSAAT
-501 QALDLARKPLQA
+501 QALDVARKPLAQT
-513 AEQNLHRLETEAR
+513 EQNQHRLETEAR

-539 FPPAVDQVQVASGYE
+539 FPPAVDKVKVANGYE

-560 LGDELDAPFD
+560 LGDELDAPLD
-570 AASPMHWAGAD
+570 SASPMHWAGAD
-581 AGASDPTLP
+581 LGANDPALP
-590 AGAEPLTQ
+590 QGADPLTD
-598 HVKAPEALTRALK
+598 HVNAPEALARRLR
-611 QIGVVSRAEGNELRK
+611 QIGVVSRAAGTKLR
-626 ALQVGQ
+626 ASLAPGQ

-667 AEIDQETAVARDA
+667 SEIDREVAAARDA
-680 VAKAKAENDNAAT
+680 VAKAKSENDKAQYELQKAET
-693 ELSNAEAAEMNAR
+693 EELNAR
-706 GLWRNAQST
+706 GLWRNAQSA
-715 YDNAL
+715 YDAAL

-726 ERAAGEQQSR
+726 ERGAGEQQSR

-748 ANQNEIEASSTD
+748 ANKTEAETAIAD
-760 ASNLLASLPAV
+760 AAALVASLPVIATAEAALSAV
-771 AVMEATLNAARTRL
+771 RTRL
-785 TNDRAAYTGAKADID
+785 TNDRSAHSSAKADVE

-809 AYRLSSIGAERASW
+809 AQRLSTIGAERASW

-831 LQIASIELR
+831 LQISAIETR
-840 TSETKAER
+840 ISETRTER
-848 ATLDEAPAK
+848 KTLDTAPAQ
-857 FAEQRNALLTEINAA
+857 FAEQRQKLLTEIAAA

-881 KLVAAEQVLA
+881 KLVAAEAVLGEA
-891 DADKAEREL
+891 EKVEREA
-900 RDALSSAREV
+900 REALAAAREV

-916 RLEAARTRK
+916 RLEGARTRK
-925 HDLVREVTEVL
+925 QDLVREVSEVL

-941 EERIAEALDT
+941 EQRIAAALDT
-951 KGAEAEPAEVA
+951 KGEESDPAKVAEQ
-962 AKLESLER
+962 LEKLER

-989 EKQHVGLTTERDDL
+989 EKQHQGLTSERDDL

-1021 RERLTTSFQ
+1021 RERLTASFS

-1038 LFTGLFSGGTAEL
+1038 LFTTLFSGGTAEL

-1059 LEAGLDII
+1059 LEAGLDIV

-1093 IFAVFLTNPSPIC
+1093 IFAVFLTNPAPIC

-1130 TRQTDTRFITVTHN
+1130 IRQTETRFVVVTHN
-1144 PITMARMDR
+1144 PITMARMNR

-1174 AQSYREAG
+1174 AQSFREAG

>member
-1 MPGRLAATGCPPHRG
+1 
-16 GNPNRAGKSAP
+16 
-27 KGLKYMQFTRLKLLG
+27 MQFTRLKLLG

-48 PSEFVIENGLTGI
+48 PSEFVIEPGLTGI

-105 PRNTAEVVIVVDNSE
+105 ARNTAEVVIVVDNSE
-120 RKAPAQFN
+120 HKAPAQFN
-128 DSDILEVSRR
+128 DAEVLEVSRR

-143 GSAYRINGRD
+143 GSAYRINGRE

-184 INAKPEARRRILEEA
+184 INAKPESRRRILEEA

-213 TRLRAAETNLQRLE
+213 TRLKAAENNLQRLE

-249 YKNISADIRRRQA
+249 YKNVSAEIRRRQA

-269 REAEAQIA
+269 REAEAQIT

-291 DQTRLH
+291 EQTQLH
-297 LEASRKQS
+297 LEASRKQA
-305 EAGEQLNPAREQ
+305 EAGEQLNPARED
-317 AAITGAALHRLNLA
+317 AAVTGAALQRLNLA

-343 QRAEELD
+343 NRAEELD
-350 RRLAQLVADTERE
+350 RRLAQLAADIERE

-381 EALAAEENAVAGGEA
+381 EALAAEENSVSSGEA
-396 AARDRLLAAEQQ
+396 AARERMAAAEQQ
-408 LTATEKAFDEATAQL
+408 LAATEKEFDEATAQL
-423 ASLIAKRGSL
+423 ASLVAKRGSL
-433 EGSLGGYRDRLTRI
+433 EGSMNSHRDRLARI
-447 AAEVLQIEQE
+447 AAEITQIEQE
-457 AGQGLAADGGEL
+457 AGQGLAENGGEL
-469 AKLRE
+469 ASLRE
-474 AATAA
+474 AASRA
-479 QEHLAKT
+479 QAHLGAT
-486 DGETLRAEAARSAAV
+486 DADTLRAEAARSATV
-501 QALDLARKPLQA
+501 QALDVARKPFQQ

-526 TLAKMLGEQSKSL
+526 TLAKMLGEQSKTL
-539 FPPAVDQVQVASGYE
+539 FPPAVDQVKVDSGYE

-560 LGDELDAPFD
+560 LGDELDAPLD
-570 AASPMHWAGAD
+570 AASPMHWAGAEI
-581 AGASDPTLP
+581 AGSDPVLP
-590 AGAEPLTQ
+590 PGIEPLAA
-598 HVKAPEALTRALK
+598 HVNGPEVLARRLS
-611 QIGVVSRAEGNELRK
+611 QIGVVSRAEGPALR
-626 ALQVGQ
+626 AQLSVGQ
-632 RLVSK
+632 RLVSR

-667 AEIDQETAVARDA
+667 EEIDREVAAARD
-680 VAKAKAENDNAAT
+680 VAARAKEENDKAQAELAA
-693 ELSNAEAAEMNAR
+693 AEAAETNAR
-706 GLWRNAQST
+706 GLLRNARSS
-715 YDNAL
+715 YDAAL

-726 ERAAGEQQSR
+726 EREAGEQQSR

-748 ANQNEIEASSTD
+748 ANQAEIESASSE
-760 ASNLLASLPAV
+760 AAGLLASLPAI
-771 AVMEATLNAARTRL
+771 AVSEAALNALRTRV
-785 TNDRAAYTGAKADID
+785 TNDRAAYTNAKADID

-809 AYRLSSIGAERASW
+809 AHRLSTIGAERASW

-831 LQIASIELR
+831 LQISAIDQRIAETRNER
-840 TSETKAER
+840 T
-848 ATLDEAPAK
+848 TLDEAPAK
-857 FAEQRNALLTEINAA
+857 FAEQRNRLLTEINAA

-881 KLVAAEQVLA
+881 RLVAAEQVLS

-900 RDALSSAREV
+900 RDSLAAAREV
-910 SARDEA
+910 SVRDEA

-925 HDLVREVTEVL
+925 NDLAREVTEVL

-951 KGAEAEPAEVA
+951 KGAESEPAEVA

-1021 RERLTTSFQ
+1021 RERLTASFQ

-1130 TRQTDTRFITVTHN
+1130 TRQTETRFITVTHN
-1144 PITMARMDR
+1144 PITMAKMDR

-1174 AQSYREAG
+1174 AQSFREAS

>member
-1 MPGRLAATGCPPHRG
+1 
-16 GNPNRAGKSAP
+16 
-27 KGLKYMQFTRLKLLG
+27 MQFTRLKLLG

-48 PSEFVIENGLTGI
+48 PSEFVIEPGLTGI

-105 PRNTAEVVIVVDNSE
+105 ARNTAEVVIVVDNAD

-128 DSDILEVSRR
+128 DADILEVSRR

-143 GSAYRINGRD
+143 GSAYRINGRE

-171 SPALVRQGQIGEI
+171 SPALVKQGQIGEI

-213 TRLRAAETNLQRLE
+213 TRLRAAENNLQRLE

-249 YKNISADIRRRQA
+249 YKNISGEIRRRQA

-277 EAERTRDLAVRAVA
+277 EAERTRDLAMRAVA
-291 DQTRLH
+291 DQTKLH
-297 LEASRKQS
+297 LEASRKQA
-305 EAGEQLNPAREQ
+305 EASEQLNPAREQ
-317 AAITGAALHRLNLA
+317 AAIAGAALQRLNLA
-331 SAELDKEEARAK
+331 NAELDKEEARARS
-343 QRAEELD
+343 RAEELD
-350 RRLAQLVADTERE
+350 RRLQQLSADIERE
-363 RALANDA
+363 RALAKDA

-381 EALAAEENAVAGGEA
+381 EALEAEENSVSGGEA
-396 AARDRLLAAEQQ
+396 AARERLAAAEQQ
-408 LTATEKAFDEATAQL
+408 LASTEKAFDEATAQL
-423 ASLIAKRGSL
+423 ASLVAKRGSL
-433 EGSLGGYRDRLTRI
+433 EGSMNGYRERLAKI
-447 AAEVLQIEQE
+447 AAEIAQIEQE
-457 AGQGLAADGGEL
+457 AGQGLAENGGEL
-469 AKLRE
+469 ARLRE

-486 DGETLRAEAARSAAV
+486 DAAALKAEAARSAAA
-501 QALDLARKPLQA
+501 QALDVARQPLAQS
-513 AEQNLHRLETEAR
+513 EQTLHRLETEAR
-526 TLAKMLGEQSKSL
+526 TLAKMLGEQSRSL
-539 FPPAVDQVQVASGYE
+539 FPPAVDQVKVDSGFE

-560 LGDELDAPFD
+560 LGDELDAPLD
-570 AASPMHWAGAD
+570 AASPMHWAGAEI
-581 AGASDPTLP
+581 AGSDPVLP
-590 AGAEPLTQ
+590 PGIEPLAT
-598 HVKAPEALTRALK
+598 HVKAPPALSRRLS
-611 QIGVVSRAEGNELRK
+611 QIGVIARGQGPVLRK
-626 ALQVGQ
+626 QLSVGQ

-667 AEIDQETAVARDA
+667 AEIDREIATARDA
-680 VAKAKAENDNAAT
+680 VAKAKAANDNAQSDLAK
-693 ELSNAEAAEMNAR
+693 AEAEELNAR
-706 GLWRNAQST
+706 GLWRNAQNA
-715 YDNAL
+715 YDAAL

-726 ERAAGEQQSR
+726 ERGAGEHQSR

-748 ANQNEIEASSTD
+748 ANKAELEGAAAEA
-760 ASNLLASLPAV
+760 ANVLASLPAIAAAEAQLG
-771 AVMEATLNAARTRL
+771 AVRTRL
-785 TNDRAAYTGAKADID
+785 ANDRAAYSGAKADID

-809 AYRLSSIGAERASW
+809 AQRLSTIGAERASW

-831 LQIASIELR
+831 LQISAIEQR
-840 TSETKAER
+840 IAETKHER
-848 ATLDEAPAK
+848 SALDEAPAK
-857 FAEQRNALLTEINAA
+857 FAAQRNALLTEISAA

-881 KLVAAEQVLA
+881 RLVAAEQVLSE
-891 DADKAEREL
+891 ADKAEREL
-900 RDALSSAREV
+900 RDALSAAREV

-916 RLEAARTRK
+916 RLEAARARK
-925 HDLVREVTEVL
+925 SDLVREVTEVL

-951 KGAEAEPAEVA
+951 KGAESDPAEVA

-978 NLRADEELTEV
+978 NLRADEELSEV
-989 EKQHVGLTTERDDL
+989 EKQHLGLTSERDDL

-1021 RERLTTSFQ
+1021 RERLTASFQ

-1118 NVERFCNLLEEM
+1118 NVERFCNLLDEM
-1130 TRQTDTRFITVTHN
+1130 TRQTDTRFIVVTHN

>member
-1 MPGRLAATGCPPHRG
+1 
-16 GNPNRAGKSAP
+16 
-27 KGLKYMQFTRLKLLG
+27 MQFTRLKLLG

-48 PSEFVIENGLTGI
+48 PSEFVIEPGLTGV
-61 VGPNGCGKSNIVEA
+61 VGPNGCGKSNVVEA

-105 PRNTAEVVIVVDNSE
+105 ARNTAEVVIVVDNAQ

-128 DSDILEVSRR
+128 DADILEVSRR

-143 GSAYRINGRD
+143 GSAYRINGRE

-171 SPALVRQGQIGEI
+171 SPALVKQGQIGEI

-213 TRLRAAETNLQRLE
+213 TRLKAAENNLQRLE

-249 YKNISADIRRRQA
+249 YKNIAAEIRRRQA

-269 REAEAQIA
+269 RDAEAQIA

-291 DQTRLH
+291 DQTKLH

-305 EAGEQLNPAREQ
+305 EAGEQVNPMREK
-317 AAITGAALHRLNLA
+317 AAVAGAALQRLNLA
-331 SAELDKEEARAK
+331 SSDLDKEEARAK
-343 QRAEELD
+343 ARAEELD
-350 RRLAQLVADTERE
+350 RRLAQLAADIERE

-370 VEVLARLVREE
+370 VEVLARLEREE
-381 EALAAEENAVAGGEA
+381 KALAAEESSVSGGEA
-396 AARDRLLAAEQQ
+396 AARERMTAAEQQ
-408 LTATEKAFDEATAQL
+408 LIASEKAFDESTAQL
-423 ASLIAKRGSL
+423 ASLIAKRGTL
-433 EGSLGGYRDRLTRI
+433 EGSTAGHRERLDKI
-447 AAEVLQIEQE
+447 AKEIKEIEQE
-457 AGQGLAADGGEL
+457 AGQSLDENGGEL
-469 AKLRE
+469 AKLRQ
-474 AATAA
+474 ATAIT
-479 QEHLAKT
+479 QEEVGKT
-486 DGETLRAEAARSAAV
+486 DAAALKAEVARSAAM
-501 QALDLARKPLQA
+501 QALDVARAPLAQ

-539 FPPAVDQVQVASGYE
+539 FPPAVDQVRVASGFE

-560 LGDELDAPFD
+560 LGDELDAPLD

-581 AGASDPTLP
+581 AGSADPALP
-590 AGAEPLTQ
+590 AGVEPLTA
-598 HVKAPEALTRALK
+598 HVKAPDALARRLK
-611 QIGVVSRAEGNELRK
+611 QIGVVARGQGAVLRK
-626 ALQVGQ
+626 QLSVGQ

-667 AEIDQETAVARDA
+667 AEIDREIAVAREA
-680 VAKAKAENDNAAT
+680 VAKAKTGNDKAQAELTKAET
-693 ELSNAEAAEMNAR
+693 EELNAR
-706 GLWRNAQST
+706 GLWRNAQSA
-715 YDNAL
+715 YDTAL

-726 ERAAGEQQSR
+726 ERGAGEHQSR
-736 LSALSEARARLL
+736 MSALSEARARLL
-748 ANQNEIEASSTD
+748 ANKTETETAVAEA
-760 ASNLLASLPAV
+760 AKLLASLPVIAASEASLGAV
-771 AVMEATLNAARTRL
+771 KTRV
-785 TNDRAAYTGAKADID
+785 TNDRAAYASAKADID

-809 AYRLSSIGAERASW
+809 AQRLSTIGAERASW

-831 LQIASIELR
+831 LQIASIEQRVTETKTER
-840 TSETKAER
+840 TS
-848 ATLDEAPAK
+848 LDNAPAQ
-857 FAEQRNALLTEINAA
+857 FAEQRNKLLTEINAA

-881 KLVAAEQVLA
+881 KLVAAEHIVA
-891 DADKAEREL
+891 EADKAEREL
-900 RDALSSAREV
+900 RDSLSAAREV

-916 RLEAARTRK
+916 RLEGARQRK
-925 HDLVREVTEVL
+925 NDLVREVSEVL

-941 EERIAEALDT
+941 EARITEALDT
-951 KGAEAEPAEVA
+951 KGAESDPSEVA

-989 EKQHVGLTTERDDL
+989 EKQHLGLTSERDDL

-1009 LRQGIQSLDKEA
+1009 LRTGIQSLDKEA
-1021 RERLTTSFQ
+1021 RERLTASFQ

-1038 LFTGLFSGGTAEL
+1038 LFTTLFSGGTAEL
-1051 VLTGSEDP
+1051 VMTGSEDP

-1130 TRQTDTRFITVTHN
+1130 TRQTETRFIVVTHN

>member
-1 MPGRLAATGCPPHRG
+1 
-16 GNPNRAGKSAP
+16 
-27 KGLKYMQFTRLKLLG
+27 MQFTRLKLLG

-48 PSEFVIENGLTGI
+48 PSEFVIETGLTGI

-105 PRNTAEVVIVVDNSE
+105 ARNTAEVVIVVDNAD

-128 DSDILEVSRR
+128 DADILEVSRR

-143 GSAYRINGRD
+143 GSAYRINGRE

-171 SPALVRQGQIGEI
+171 SPALVKQGQIGEI

-213 TRLRAAETNLQRLE
+213 TRLRAAENNLQRLE

-249 YKNISADIRRRQA
+249 YKNISGEIRRRQA

-277 EAERTRDLAVRAVA
+277 EAERTRDLAMRAVA
-291 DQTRLH
+291 DQTKLH
-297 LEASRKQS
+297 LEASRKQA
-305 EAGEQLNPAREQ
+305 EASEQLNPAREQ
-317 AAITGAALHRLNLA
+317 AAIAGAALQRLNLA
-331 SAELDKEEARAK
+331 NAELDKEEARARS
-343 QRAEELD
+343 RAEELD
-350 RRLAQLVADTERE
+350 RRLTQLAADIERE

-381 EALAAEENAVAGGEA
+381 EALAAEENSVSGGEA
-396 AARDRLLAAEQQ
+396 AARERLAAAEQQ
-408 LTATEKAFDEATAQL
+408 LAATEKAFDETTAQL
-423 ASLIAKRGSL
+423 ASLVAKRGSL
-433 EGSLGGYRDRLTRI
+433 EGSMNGYRERLAKI
-447 AAEVLQIEQE
+447 AAEIAQIEQE
-457 AGQGLAADGGEL
+457 AGQGLAENGGEL
-469 AKLRE
+469 ARLRE

-486 DGETLRAEAARSAAV
+486 DAAALKAEAARSAAA
-501 QALDLARKPLQA
+501 QALDVARQPLAQS
-513 AEQNLHRLETEAR
+513 EQTLHRLETEAR
-526 TLAKMLGEQSKSL
+526 TLAKMLGEQSRSL
-539 FPPAVDQVQVASGYE
+539 FPPAVDQVKVDSGFE

-560 LGDELDAPFD
+560 LGDELDAPLD
-570 AASPMHWAGAD
+570 AASPMHWAGAEIT
-581 AGASDPTLP
+581 GSDPVLP
-590 AGAEPLTQ
+590 PGIEPLAT
-598 HVKAPEALTRALK
+598 HVKAPPALSRRLS
-611 QIGVVSRAEGNELRK
+611 QIGVIARGQGPVLRK
-626 ALQVGQ
+626 QLSVGQ

-667 AEIDQETAVARDA
+667 AEIDREIATARDA
-680 VAKAKAENDNAAT
+680 VAKAKAANDNAQSDLAKAEVE
-693 ELSNAEAAEMNAR
+693 ELNAR
-706 GLWRNAQST
+706 GLWRNAQSA
-715 YDNAL
+715 YDAAL

-726 ERAAGEQQSR
+726 ERGAGEHQSR

-748 ANQNEIEASSTD
+748 ANKTELEGAAAEA
-760 ASNLLASLPAV
+760 ANVLASLPAIAAAEAQLG
-771 AVMEATLNAARTRL
+771 AVRTRL
-785 TNDRAAYTGAKADID
+785 ANDRAAYSGAKADID

-809 AYRLSSIGAERASW
+809 AQRLSTIGAERASW

-831 LQIASIELR
+831 LQISAIEQR
-840 TSETKAER
+840 IAETKHER
-848 ATLDEAPAK
+848 TALDEAPAK
-857 FAEQRNALLTEINAA
+857 FAGQRNALLTEISAA

-881 KLVAAEQVLA
+881 RLVAAEQVLSA
-891 DADKAEREL
+891 ADKTEREL
-900 RDALSSAREV
+900 RDALSAAREV

-925 HDLVREVTEVL
+925 SDLVREVTEVL

-941 EERIAEALDT
+941 EARIADALDT
-951 KGAEAEPAEVA
+951 KGAESDPAEVA

-978 NLRADEELTEV
+978 NLRADEELSEV
-989 EKQHVGLTTERDDL
+989 EKQHLGLTSERDDL

-1021 RERLTTSFQ
+1021 RERLTASFQ

-1118 NVERFCNLLEEM
+1118 NVERFCNLLDEM
-1130 TRQTDTRFITVTHN
+1130 TRQTDTRFIVVTHN

>member
-1 MPGRLAATGCPPHRG
+1 
-16 GNPNRAGKSAP
+16 
-27 KGLKYMQFTRLKLLG
+27 MQFTRLKLLG

-48 PSEFVIENGLTGI
+48 PSEFVIETGLTGI

-105 PRNTAEVVIVVDNSE
+105 PRNTAEVVIVVDNAE

-128 DSDILEVSRR
+128 DADILEVSRR

-143 GSAYRINGRD
+143 GSAYRINGRE

-184 INAKPEARRRILEEA
+184 INAKPESRRRILEEA

-213 TRLRAAETNLQRLE
+213 TRLRAAENNLQRLE

-249 YKNISADIRRRQA
+249 YKNISGEIRRRQA

-269 REAEAQIA
+269 REAEGAIA
-277 EAERTRDLAVRAVA
+277 EAERTRDLAILAVA
-291 DQTRLH
+291 DQTKLH

-305 EAGEQLNPAREQ
+305 EIGEQLNPAREQ
-317 AAITGAALHRLNLA
+317 AAIAGATLQRLTIA
-331 SAELDKEEARAK
+331 SAELDREEARAK
-343 QRAEELD
+343 SRAEELD
-350 RRLAQLVADTERE
+350 RRLQQLTADIERE

-370 VEVLARLVREE
+370 VEVLARLTREE
-381 EALAAEENAVAGGEA
+381 EALAAEENSVAGGETN
-396 AARDRLLAAEQQ
+396 ARERLIAAEQQ
-408 LTATEKAFDEATAQL
+408 LAATEKAFDEATAKL
-423 ASLIAKRGSL
+423 ASLVAKRGSL
-433 EGSLGGYRDRLTRI
+433 DASMSGYRERLAKI
-447 AAEVLQIEQE
+447 AAEIAQIEQE
-457 AGQGLAADGGEL
+457 AGQGLTENGGEL

-474 AATAA
+474 AASAA
-479 QEHLAKT
+479 QERVANT
-486 DGETLRAEAARSAAV
+486 DAAALKAEAARSAAM
-501 QALDLARKPLQA
+501 QALEVARQPLLQ

-539 FPPAVDQVQVASGYE
+539 FPPAIDLVKVDSGYE
-554 AALAAA
+554 AAIAAA
-560 LGDELDAPFD
+560 LGDELDAPLD
-570 AASPMHWAGAD
+570 AASPMHWAGATSGT
-581 AGASDPTLP
+581 ADPALP
-590 AGAEPLTQ
+590 AGVEPLAA
-598 HVKAPEALTRALK
+598 HVNAPEELK
-611 QIGVVSRAEGNELRK
+611 RRLNQIGVVARGQGAVVRK
-626 ALQVGQ
+626 QLAVGQ

-667 AEIDQETAVARDA
+667 AEIDREIATARDTAVKTKEAND
-680 VAKAKAENDNAAT
+680 KAQADLSKAEGE
-693 ELSNAEAAEMNAR
+693 ELNAR
-706 GLWRNAQST
+706 GLWRNAQSA
-715 YDNAL
+715 YDAAL

-726 ERAAGEQQSR
+726 ERGAGEHQSR
-736 LSALSEARARLL
+736 MSALSEARARLL
-748 ANQNEIEASSTD
+748 ANKGEIEGAVAEAAS
-760 ASNLLASLPAV
+760 LLASLPVVAATEAALAAV
-771 AVMEATLNAARTRL
+771 RTKL
-785 TNDRAAYTGAKADID
+785 TADRAAYSSAKADID
-800 GIERERAAR
+800 GIERERATR
-809 AYRLSSIGAERASW
+809 AQRLSTIGAERASW

-831 LQIASIELR
+831 LQISAIEQR
-840 TSETKAER
+840 ITETRGER
-848 ATLDEAPAK
+848 AALDDAPAK
-857 FAEQRNALLTEINAA
+857 FAGQRSALLTEINTA

-891 DADKAEREL
+891 AADKAEREL
-900 RDALSSAREV
+900 RDALAAAREV

-916 RLEAARTRK
+916 RLEAARNRK
-925 HDLVREVTEVL
+925 NDLVREVTDVL

-941 EERIAEALDT
+941 AERIAEALDT
-951 KGAEAEPAEVA
+951 KGAESDPAEVA

-989 EKQHVGLTTERDDL
+989 EKQHIGLTSERDDL

-1021 RERLTTSFQ
+1021 RERLTASFQ

>member
-1 MPGRLAATGCPPHRG
+1 
-16 GNPNRAGKSAP
+16 
-27 KGLKYMQFTRLKLLG
+27 MQFTRLKLLG

-48 PSEFVIENGLTGI
+48 PSEFVIETGLTGI

-93 DQVIFAGSAHRP
+93 DQVIFAGSTHRP
-105 PRNTAEVVIVVDNSE
+105 ARNTAEVVIVVDNSE

-143 GSAYRINGRD
+143 GSAYRINGRE

-184 INAKPEARRRILEEA
+184 INAKPESRRRILEEA

-213 TRLRAAETNLQRLE
+213 TRLRAAENNLQRLE

-249 YKNISADIRRRQA
+249 YKNVSAEIRRRQA

-269 REAEAQIA
+269 REAEATIS

-291 DQTRLH
+291 DQTKLH

-305 EAGEQLNPAREQ
+305 EAGEQLNPLREQ
-317 AAITGAALHRLNLA
+317 AAITGAALQRLNLA
-331 SAELDKEEARAK
+331 NAELDKEESRAK
-343 QRAEELD
+343 SRAEELD
-350 RRLAQLVADTERE
+350 RRLAQLAADIERE

-381 EALAAEENAVAGGEA
+381 EALAAEENSVSGGEQ
-396 AARDRLLAAEQQ
+396 AARERMSAAEQQ
-408 LTATEKAFDEATAQL
+408 LAATEKAFDEATAQL
-423 ASLIAKRGSL
+423 ASLVAKRGSL
-433 EGSLGGYRDRLTRI
+433 DASLNSHRERLAKISAEI
-447 AAEVLQIEQE
+447 AQIEQE
-457 AGQGLAADGGEL
+457 AGQGLAENGGEL

-474 AATAA
+474 AATSA
-479 QEHLAKT
+479 QENVAKADAT
-486 DGETLRAEAARSAAV
+486 ALKAEAARSAAV
-501 QALDLARKPLQA
+501 QALDVARQPLQQ

-539 FPPAVDQVQVASGYE
+539 FPPAVDQVKVDSGFE

-560 LGDELDAPFD
+560 LGDELDAPLD
-570 AASPMHWAGAD
+570 AASPMHWAGAN
-581 AGASDPTLP
+581 AGSSDPSLP
-590 AGAEPLTQ
+590 AGVEPLTA
-598 HVKAPEALTRALK
+598 HVKAPEALSRRLK
-611 QIGVVSRAEGNELRK
+611 QIGLVSRGQGAVLRK
-626 ALQVGQ
+626 QLAVGQ
-632 RLVSK
+632 RLVSR

-667 AEIDQETAVARDA
+667 TEIDREVASARES
-680 VAKAKAENDNAAT
+680 VAKAKAQNDKAQA
-693 ELSNAEAAEMNAR
+693 ELTAAETEELNSR
-706 GLWRNAQST
+706 GLLRNSQST
-715 YDNAL
+715 YDAAL

-726 ERAAGEQQSR
+726 ERGAGEHQSR

-748 ANQNEIEASSTD
+748 ANKTETETASAEAAT
-760 ASNLLASLPAV
+760 LLASLPVITASEAALGAV
-771 AVMEATLNAARTRL
+771 RTRL
-785 TNDRAAYTGAKADID
+785 TNDRAAYTNAKADID

-809 AYRLSSIGAERASW
+809 AQRLSTIGAERASW

-831 LQIASIELR
+831 VQISAIDQR
-840 TSETKAER
+840 VSETKNER
-848 ATLDEAPAK
+848 TALDDAPAK
-857 FAEQRNALLTEINAA
+857 FAEQRGKLLTEISSA

-881 KLVAAEQVLA
+881 KLVAAEQVVA
-891 DADKAEREL
+891 EADKVEREL
-900 RDALSSAREV
+900 RDALSAAREV

-916 RLEAARTRK
+916 RLEGARQRK
-925 HDLVREVTEVL
+925 NDLIREVTEVL

-941 EERIAEALDT
+941 EARIAEALDT
-951 KGAEAEPAEVA
+951 KGSESDPAEVA

-989 EKQHVGLTTERDDL
+989 EKQHLGLTSERDDL

-1021 RERLTTSFQ
+1021 RERLTASFQ

-1174 AQSYREAG
+1174 AQSFREAG

>member
-1 MPGRLAATGCPPHRG
+1 
-16 GNPNRAGKSAP
+16 
-27 KGLKYMQFTRLKLLG
+27 MQFTRLKLLG

-48 PSEFVIENGLTGI
+48 PSEFVIEPGLTGI

-75 LRWAMGESSTKA
+75 MRWAMGESSTKA

-105 PRNTAEVVIVVDNSE
+105 ARNTAEVVIVVDNAE

-128 DSDILEVSRR
+128 DADILEVSRR

-143 GSAYRINGRD
+143 GSAYRINGRE

-171 SPALVRQGQIGEI
+171 SPALVKQGQIGEI
-184 INAKPEARRRILEEA
+184 INAKPESRRRILEEA

-213 TRLRAAETNLQRLE
+213 TRLRAAENNLQRLE

-249 YKNISADIRRRQA
+249 YKNVSAEIRRRQA

-269 REAEAQIA
+269 REAEAAIA

-291 DQTRLH
+291 DQTKLH

-305 EAGEQLNPAREQ
+305 AVSEQLNPAREQ
-317 AAITGAALHRLNLA
+317 AAIAGAALQRLNLA
-331 SAELDKEEARAK
+331 NAELDKEEARAK
-343 QRAEELD
+343 SRAEELD
-350 RRLAQLVADTERE
+350 RRLAQLAADIERE

-381 EALAAEENAVAGGEA
+381 EALAAEENSVSGGETAARERMA
-396 AARDRLLAAEQQ
+396 AAEHQLA
-408 LTATEKAFDEATAQL
+408 ATEKEFDAATAKL
-423 ASLIAKRGSL
+423 ASLVAQRGSL
-433 EGSLGGYRDRLTRI
+433 EASMNSDHERLAKI
-447 AAEVLQIEQE
+447 AAEIAQIERE
-457 AGQGLAADGGEL
+457 AGQNLAENGGEL

-474 AATAA
+474 ATATA
-479 QEHLAKT
+479 QEQVAKS
-486 DGETLRAEAARSAAV
+486 DVSAIKAEAARSAAI
-501 QALDLARKPLQA
+501 QALDVARQPLQQ

-539 FPPAVDQVQVASGYE
+539 FPPAVDQVKVDKGYE

-560 LGDELDAPFD
+560 LGDELDAPLD
-570 AASPMHWAGAD
+570 ASSPMHWAGATL
-581 AGASDPTLP
+581 GASDPALP
-590 AGAEPLTQ
+590 AGAEPLTA
-598 HVKAPEALTRALK
+598 HVKAPEALARRLK
-611 QIGVVSRAEGNELRK
+611 QIGIVARGQGAVLRK
-626 ALQVGQ
+626 QLAVGQ

-667 AEIDQETAVARDA
+667 AELDREVASARDNT
-680 VAKAKAENDNAAT
+680 AKAKADNDKAQAELTKAET
-693 ELSNAEAAEMNAR
+693 EELNAR

-715 YDNAL
+715 YDAAL

-726 ERAAGEQQSR
+726 ERGAGEHQSR
-736 LSALSEARARLL
+736 MSALSEARARLI
-748 ANQNEIEASSTD
+748 ANKTEIEGSS
-760 ASNLLASLPAV
+760 AEAANLLASLPVIA
-771 AVMEATLNAARTRL
+771 ATEAALNAVRTRV
-785 TNDRAAYTGAKADID
+785 TNDRAAYTNAKADID

-809 AYRLSSIGAERASW
+809 AQRLSTIGAERASW

-831 LQIASIELR
+831 LQIASIEQRVTETRNER
-840 TSETKAER
+840 TA
-848 ATLDEAPAK
+848 LDDAPEK
-857 FAEQRNALLTEINAA
+857 FSEQRSKLLTEISSA
-872 EAKKREADD
+872 EARKRAADD
-881 KLVAAEQVLA
+881 KLVAAEQVLGE
-891 DADKAEREL
+891 ADKAEREL
-900 RDALSSAREV
+900 RDALAAAREV

-916 RLEAARTRK
+916 RLEGARTRK
-925 HDLVREVTEVL
+925 NDLVREVTEVL

-941 EERIAEALDT
+941 AERIAEALDT
-951 KGAEAEPAEVA
+951 KGAESDPAEVA
-962 AKLESLER
+962 AKLENLER

-989 EKQHVGLTTERDDL
+989 EKQHLGLTSERDDL

-1021 RERLTTSFQ
+1021 RERLTASFQ

-1038 LFTGLFSGGTAEL
+1038 LFTGLFSGGAAEL

-1059 LEAGLDII
+1059 LEAGLEIM

-1118 NVERFCNLLEEM
+1118 NVERFCNLLDEM
-1130 TRQTDTRFITVTHN
+1130 TRQTETRFITVTHN

>member
-1 MPGRLAATGCPPHRG
+1 
-16 GNPNRAGKSAP
+16 
-27 KGLKYMQFTRLKLLG
+27 MQFTRLKLIG

-48 PSEFVIENGLTGI
+48 PSEFVIEPGLTGI

-93 DQVIFAGSAHRP
+93 DQVIFAGSTHRP
-105 PRNTAEVVIVVDNSE
+105 PRNTAEVVIVVDNAD

-128 DSDILEVSRR
+128 DTDVLEVSRR

-143 GSAYRINGRD
+143 GSAYRINGRE

-184 INAKPEARRRILEEA
+184 INAKPENRRRILEEA

-213 TRLRAAETNLQRLE
+213 TRLKAAETNLQRLE

-249 YKNISADIRRRQA
+249 YKNVSAEIRRRQA

-269 REAEAQIA
+269 REAESQIA
-277 EAERTRDLAVRAVA
+277 EAEQTRDLAVRAVA
-291 DQTRLH
+291 EHTQLH
-297 LEASRKQS
+297 LEASRKQAEVS
-305 EAGEQLNPAREQ
+305 EHINPSRE
-317 AAITGAALHRLNLA
+317 AAVIAGAALQRLNAA

-343 QRAEELD
+343 HRAEELD
-350 RRLAQLVADTERE
+350 RRLAQLSADIERE

-381 EALAAEENAVAGGEA
+381 EALTAEENAVAGGET
-396 AARDRLLAAEQQ
+396 AARERLLAAEQQ
-408 LTATEKAFDEATAQL
+408 LASTEKAFDQATAEL
-423 ASLIAKRGSL
+423 ASLVAKRGSL
-433 EGSLGGYRDRLTRI
+433 EGSVNSYRGRLEKI
-447 AAEVLQIEQE
+447 AAEIAQIEQE
-457 AGQGLAADGGEL
+457 TSQGIAANGGEL
-469 AKLRE
+469 GRLRE
-474 AATAA
+474 ATTAA

-486 DGETLRAEAARSAAV
+486 DADALRAEAARSAAV
-501 QALDLARKPLQA
+501 QALDLARKPLQT
-513 AEQNLHRLETEAR
+513 AEQNLHRMETEAR
-526 TLAKMLGEQSKSL
+526 TLAKMLGEQSKTL

-570 AASPMHWAGAD
+570 AASPMHWAGA
-581 AGASDPTLP
+581 ASDEGDPSLP
-590 AGAEPLTQ
+590 AGVEPLTL
-598 HVKAPEALTRALK
+598 HVSAPDALVRSLK
-611 QIGVVSRAEGNELRK
+611 QIGVVSRADGAELRK
-626 ALQVGQ
+626 QLQVGQ

-667 AEIDQETAVARDA
+667 AELEAEVNAGRDA
-680 VAKAKAENDNAAT
+680 VAKAKADNDTAAA
-693 ELSNAEAAEMNAR
+693 ELAAAESAEMNAR
-706 GLWRNAQST
+706 GLWRNAQSAN
-715 YDNAL
+715 DAAL
-720 QALADA
+720 HALADA
-726 ERAAGEQQSR
+726 ERAAVEHQSR
-736 LSALSEARARLL
+736 LSALSEARTRLL
-748 ANQNEIEASSTD
+748 ANQSEIEAAT
-760 ASNLLASLPAV
+760 AETATLLATLPTITETEGA
-771 AVMEATLNAARTRL
+771 LNAVRTRL

-809 AYRLSSIGAERASW
+809 AQRMSAIGSERASW

-831 LQIASIELR
+831 LQISAIEQR
-840 TSETKAER
+840 IGETKEER
-848 ATLDEAPAK
+848 ATLEEAPAK
-857 FAEQRNALLTEINAA
+857 FAEQRNALLTEISSA
-872 EAKKREADD
+872 EETKRQADD
-881 KLVAAEQVLA
+881 KLVAAEQILA
-891 DADKAEREL
+891 DADKVEREI
-900 RDALSSAREV
+900 RNALSAAREV

-916 RLEAARTRK
+916 RLEAARTRRN
-925 HDLVREVTEVL
+925 DLVREVSEVL

-978 NLRADEELTEV
+978 NLRADEELIEV

-1021 RERLTTSFQ
+1021 RERLTASFQ

-1130 TRQTDTRFITVTHN
+1130 TRQTDTRFVTVTHN
-1144 PITMARMDR
+1144 PITMAKMDR

-1174 AQSYREAG
+1174 AQNFREAS

>member
-1 MPGRLAATGCPPHRG
+1 
-16 GNPNRAGKSAP
+16 
-27 KGLKYMQFTRLKLLG
+27 MQFTRLKLLG

-48 PSEFVIENGLTGI
+48 PSEFVIEPGLTGV
-61 VGPNGCGKSNIVEA
+61 VGPNGCGKSNVVEA

-105 PRNTAEVVIVVDNSE
+105 ARNTAEVVIVVDNAQ

-128 DSDILEVSRR
+128 DADILEVSRR

-143 GSAYRINGRD
+143 GSAYRINGRE

-171 SPALVRQGQIGEI
+171 SPALVKQGQIGEI

-213 TRLRAAETNLQRLE
+213 TRLKAAENNLQRLE

-249 YKNISADIRRRQA
+249 YKNIAAEIRRRQA

-269 REAEAQIA
+269 RDAEAQIA

-291 DQTRLH
+291 DQTKLH

-305 EAGEQLNPAREQ
+305 ETSERLNPAREQ
-317 AAITGAALHRLNLA
+317 SAIAGAALQRLNLA
-331 SAELDKEEARAK
+331 SNELDKEEARAK
-343 QRAEELD
+343 SRAEELD
-350 RRLAQLVADTERE
+350 RRLAQLAADIERE

-370 VEVLARLVREE
+370 VEVLARLEREE
-381 EALAAEENAVAGGEA
+381 KALAAEESSVSGGEA
-396 AARDRLLAAEQQ
+396 AARERMTAAEQQ
-408 LTATEKAFDEATAQL
+408 LIASEKAFDESTAQL
-423 ASLIAKRGSL
+423 ASLIAKRGTL
-433 EGSLGGYRDRLTRI
+433 EGSTAGHRERLDKI
-447 AAEVLQIEQE
+447 AKEIKEIEQE
-457 AGQGLAADGGEL
+457 AGQSLDENGGEL
-469 AKLRE
+469 AKLRQ
-474 AATAA
+474 ATAIT
-479 QEHLAKT
+479 QEEVGKT
-486 DGETLRAEAARSAAV
+486 DAAALKAEVARSAAM
-501 QALDLARKPLQA
+501 QALDVARAPLAQ

-539 FPPAVDQVQVASGYE
+539 FPPAVDQVRVASGFE

-560 LGDELDAPFD
+560 LGDELDAPLD

-581 AGASDPTLP
+581 AGSADPALP
-590 AGAEPLTQ
+590 AGVEPLTA
-598 HVKAPEALTRALK
+598 HVKAPDALARRLK
-611 QIGVVSRAEGNELRK
+611 QIGVVARGQGAVLRK
-626 ALQVGQ
+626 QLSVGQ

-667 AEIDQETAVARDA
+667 AEIDREIAVAREA
-680 VAKAKAENDNAAT
+680 VAKAKTGNDKAQAELTKAET
-693 ELSNAEAAEMNAR
+693 EELNAR
-706 GLWRNAQST
+706 GLWRNAQSA
-715 YDNAL
+715 YDTAL

-726 ERAAGEQQSR
+726 ERGAGEHQSR
-736 LSALSEARARLL
+736 MSALSEARARLL
-748 ANQNEIEASSTD
+748 ANKTEIETAV
-760 ASNLLASLPAV
+760 AEAAKLLASLPVIAASEASLGAV
-771 AVMEATLNAARTRL
+771 KTRV
-785 TNDRAAYTGAKADID
+785 TNDRAAYASAKADID

-809 AYRLSSIGAERASW
+809 AQRLSTIGAERASW

-831 LQIASIELR
+831 LQIASIEQRVTETKTER
-840 TSETKAER
+840 TS
-848 ATLDEAPAK
+848 LDNAPAQ
-857 FAEQRNALLTEINAA
+857 FAEQRNKLLTEINAA

-881 KLVAAEQVLA
+881 KLVAAEHIVA
-891 DADKAEREL
+891 EADKAEREL
-900 RDALSSAREV
+900 RDSLSAAREV

-916 RLEAARTRK
+916 RLEGARQRK
-925 HDLVREVTEVL
+925 NDLVREVSEVL

-941 EERIAEALDT
+941 EARITEALDT
-951 KGAEAEPAEVA
+951 KGAESDPSEVA

-989 EKQHVGLTTERDDL
+989 EKQHLGLTSERDDL

-1009 LRQGIQSLDKEA
+1009 LRTGIQSLDKEA
-1021 RERLTTSFQ
+1021 RERLTASFQ

-1038 LFTGLFSGGTAEL
+1038 LFTTLFSGGTAEL
-1051 VLTGSEDP
+1051 VMTGSEDP

-1130 TRQTDTRFITVTHN
+1130 TRQTETRFIVVTHN